1 MLLRAGCEVEHCG
14 LHAIRHTFGSMLL
27 KQRVDLKT
35 ISVLLGHKD
44 IQTTANIYLDVS
56 DELAVNSVELLNKI
70 NND

>member
-1 MLLRAGCEVEHCG
+1 MTE
-14 LHAIRHTFGSMLL
+14 
-27 KQRVDLKT
+27 VDLE
-35 ISVLLGHKD
+35 VRERNKD